1 MVHPGLSR
9 PGWESRART
18 RGPGPKGPD
27 PRPRTQGR
35 PGYPV
40 AVPDLDLLDLLSADH
55 QNLVSAEAGSLV
67 RVVLEHVTV
76 ERDLLHP
83 AIEEYEPGGKA
94 IVEGQRDA
102 DRMLEERLAAFE
114 HDHSP
119 DREMDVRKV
128 VTEHIERQEPLFEQL
143 RLSCPED
150 TLLKL
155 VDGVNTSIAGAPK
168 HPHPGLLRHGRF
180 GEVVEE
186 FADIAD
192 EIRDKLHGDRS

>member
-1 MVHPGLSR
+1 MGR
-9 PGWESRART
+9 
-18 RGPGPKGPD
+18 
-27 PRPRTQGR
+27 R

-40 AVPDLDLLDLLSADH
+40 AVPDDLLDLLSADH
-55 QNLVSAEAGSLV
+55 QNLVSTEAGSLV
-67 RVVLEHVTV
+67 RVVLEHLTV

-83 AIEEYEPGGKA
+83 VIEKYEPDGED
-94 IVEGQRDA
+94 IVDGLRDA
-102 DRMLEERLAAFE
+102 DRMLEERLAKLE
-114 HDHSP
+114 HDMSP
-119 DREMDVRKV
+119 DRQMDVRN
-128 VTEHIERQEPLFEQL
+128 TINDHIARQEPLFERL
-143 RLSCPED
+143 RLSCPEG

-155 VDGVNTSIAGAPK
+155 VAGVNTSIAGAPK